1 MTTMKE
7 FQSQTNKRAIHEMAK
22 GIEQAIK
29 DCKTGRYYP
38 WANAIID
45 GEFSLSDRNEVAKK
59 YIEEGGWY
67 AVFHKT
73 SSENGERPGLTSFG
87 LFTPESYAKWDKACG
102 EDYKSKGHIFFNKE
116 II

>member
-7 FQSQTNKRAIHEMAK
+7 FQAEINKNAVNKMIEEIEKAIENY
-22 GIEQAIK
+22 
-29 DCKTGRYYP
+29 KTGRYY
-38 WANAIID
+38 WINAIID
-45 GEFSLSDRNEVAKK
+45 EEFPLNSRDEVAKK

-67 AVFHKT
+67 ATFHKT
-73 SSENGERPGLTSFG
+73 SSENGERPGFTSFG